1 MRGETV
7 PRTPT
12 PDSDS
17 PAPTPEPR
25 QPYEQ
30 PALRVFGTV
39 TAITAQFAR
48 DKGAKD
54 GGPNNFKT

>member
-1 MRGETV
+1 V